1 MTWLIAR
8 ELIDHGANAMEWS
21 EVFPDA
27 WNFIAKYI
35 QETRSVPGH
44 EFNSSPMSYLEWPQY
59 MQLQPSAYTAICVSL

>member
-27 WNFIAKYI
+27 RNLIAKYI
-35 QETRSVPGH
+35 QETRSVSGH
-44 EFNSSPMSYLEWPQY
+44 ELNSSPMSYLEWPQY
-59 MQLQPSAYTAICVSL
+59 MQLQPSVSPCDYSY